1 MLAQAFKRPT
11 ASVNIVA
18 VTEVSGSECSVIASI
33 AARQYVYIRIA

>member
-18 VTEVSGSECSVIASI
+18 VTEVSECSVIASI